1 MRPTSGRAGNA
12 EHRQVDPPSRARR
25 HRAEVV
31 KVRTALRENWGYLCA
46 AAGNVVTFGLLFEPW
61 IDINFGSDSIK
72 SDAFGK
78 FQISSSLVGLWSGSA
93 PPAAKINGTWPV
105 LACVAIGVT
114 ICTVLVNLRARTKA
128 LFHLTAV
135 SSVAVALFVVFALV
149 HMNGKVSDVRGML
162 GYGSFRDLGSQA
174 GLMMRW
180 ASGNGGPPP
189 VPGSRQVS
197 YTTAGLTSK
206 AWFAGVT
213 AVSSAVIAI
222 AQWSRKRP
230 SGAIRLRLGVSDGLP
245 LTEAPKLDTDPKPSL
260 DPAP

>member
-1 MRPTSGRAGNA
+1 MRC
-12 EHRQVDPPSRARR
+12 SR
-25 HRAEVV
+25 
-31 KVRTALRENWGYLCA
+31 
-46 AAGNVVTFGLLFEPW
+46 NVVTFGLLFEPW

-93 PPAAKINGTWPV
+93 PAAKINGTWPV

-149 HMNGKVSDVRGML
+149 HMNGKVSEVRGML
-162 GYGSFRDLGSQA
+162 GYGSFRDLGTQA

-189 VPGSRQVS
+189 VPGRRQVS

-206 AWFAGVT
+206 AWFAGVM

-222 AQWSRKRP
+222 AQWSRKHP
-230 SGAIRLRLGVSDGLP
+230 SGAIQLRLGVSDGLP
-245 LTEAPKLDTDPKPSL
+245 LTEAPKLDTAPKPSV
-260 DPAP
+260 DPAH